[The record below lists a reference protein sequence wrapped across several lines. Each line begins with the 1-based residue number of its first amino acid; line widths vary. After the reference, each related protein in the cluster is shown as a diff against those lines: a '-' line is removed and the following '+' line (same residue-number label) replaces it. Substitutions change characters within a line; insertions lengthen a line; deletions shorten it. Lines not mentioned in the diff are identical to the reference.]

1 MCRFRLKAGFT
12 LVELLVTIAVIAI
25 LATIAIP
32 SFSETLIR
40 NQTASQNNE
49 LVALIHL
56 ARNEAIK
63 RNLQGGDT
71 DERTVRVELVPVGN
85 SWEGF
90 VRPPTDAET
99 ADGCPLGA
107 IRCSEN
113 QSVALTQVGGP
124 EPIRFD
130 NRGYSVNA
138 AGSPVILRL
147 RLVHARA
154 SSPRHERCLTIFPG
168 GQVESVE
175 GEGECLS

>member
-1 MCRFRLKAGFT
+1 MCRLRFNAGFT

-32 SFSETLIR
+32 SFAETLIR

-63 RNLQGGDT
+63 RNLQGGSIP
-71 DERTVRVELVPVGN
+71 EQTVRVELVPNGN

-99 ADGCPLGA
+99 AEGCPLGA

-113 QSVALTQVGGP
+113 QSVVLTLFADP
-124 EPIRFD
+124 
-130 NRGYSVNA
+130 
-138 AGSPVILRL
+138 
-147 RLVHARA
+147 
-154 SSPRHERCLTIFPG
+154 PRPSDSIIGVT
-168 GQVESVE
+168 Q
-175 GEGECLS
+175 